1 MPPRTI
7 SPDRTQAD
15 SGLDTPGAG
24 RGGALDLRPARTP
37 SRTPRQPAHPDYL
50 AAAVRHVWRN
60 RSTYGP
66 FLATGPA
73 YLAGHAAYAAHG
85 GQDAALALGIAGAG
99 ALGAEVHRVYRRRA
113 GRPLLLG
120 QRLWQFAVAGAGALY
135 VGLSSVFD
143 PHSAA
148 MAVVLGVLA
157 APLAATW
164 WARGHLVKAAAP
176 APAETRQDEPGTAP
190 DPGPFEQVAAR
201 IQDAWNRGL
210 TGPDGRLPNTAL
222 TDIEPNPEH
231 LGGGIAARVLL
242 AADGGTIKHTP
253 MHVAAAKDIIRQAL
267 LRALGELHPANLLID
282 PLPDGTASLK
292 IVERNPLSR
301 PACATAS
308 PAGTWTHPV
317 ARRTSGETV
326 TTTLWLPDYGVK
338 HRAVVGSTGSGKS
351 ALLSLLIGLAGQ
363 SRDAQGRALT
373 WPILCDPHGGAS
385 YPQWVDRARIAS
397 EPDEIAGTLLLV
409 CAELRRRLHWMKA
422 NRQTLVTPSPQMP
435 LIEVLV
441 DEVHRAIKRGEA
453 RGLPI
458 LPMLAAIANE
468 GRKAAIRL
476 TVGTLAFDTDVLGGT
491 LLLDALAGELFIL
504 HSTASS
510 TGLKVN
516 TGLWSEAVDPR
527 RVITKFADGTPAS
540 GCGHHL
546 RGEED
551 PLSVRYLWPD
561 EQFTASARFADPG
574 YLALAPHDELL
585 PGWDENGKAL
595 PIMSRVESLREWPP
609 APREP
614 GESEDARDE
623 GERRGDGDGAGQ
635 SATPIPGPRT
645 SGQRPQPLAPAG
657 GDSGAWETLASI
669 LGQVGAPMTLQQ
681 LCDLTGLP
689 KSTISM
695 ALRRGA
701 DAEPPAAIRLKQG
714 TWSLPAYADV
724 PYLEGAAR

>member
-15 SGLDTPGAG
+15 SVLAAPGAN

-37 SRTPRQPAHPDYL
+37 SRAQQPEHPDYFV
-50 AAAVRHVWRN
+50 AAARHVWRN
-60 RSTYGP
+60 RSGYGP
-66 FLATGPA
+66 FLAAGPA
-73 YLAGHAAYAAHG
+73 YLAGHAAYAARG
-85 GQDAALALGIAGAG
+85 GQDAVLTLGLAAAGAV
-99 ALGAEVHRVYRRRA
+99 GAEAHRVYRRRA

-120 QRLWQFAVAGAGALY
+120 QRLWQFAVAGAASLY
-135 VGLSSVFD
+135 VALSSVFD

-148 MAVVLGVLA
+148 MAIVLGVLD

-164 WARGHLVKAAAP
+164 WARGHLVKPAAAAP
-176 APAETRQDEPGTAP
+176 PEARQDQAPAA
-190 DPGPFEQVAAR
+190 DPGSFEQVAAK

-210 TGPDGRLPNTAL
+210 TGPDGRLPNTVL
-222 TDIEPNPEH
+222 TEIKPNPEH
-231 LGGGIAARVLL
+231 LGGGIATRVLL

-253 MHVAAAKDIIRQAL
+253 MHVVAAKDIIRQAL
-267 LRALGELHPANLLID
+267 LRALGDLHPANLLID

-301 PACATAS
+301 PASATAS

-317 ARRTSGETV
+317 ARRTSGEMV
-326 TTTLWLPDYGVK
+326 ATTLWLPDYGVK

-363 SRDAQGRALT
+363 SRDEQGRALA

-385 YPQWVDRARIAS
+385 YPQWVDKARIAG

-409 CAELRRRLHWMKA
+409 CAELRRRLEWMRA

-435 LIEVLV
+435 LIEVFV
-441 DEVHRAIKRGEA
+441 DEVHRAIKRGES

-476 TVGTLAFDTDVLGGT
+476 TVGTLAFDVEVLGGT

-527 RVITKFADGTPAS
+527 KVITQFADGTPAS

-546 RGEED
+546 RGEQD

-561 EQFTASARFADPG
+561 ERFTASARFADPG

-595 PIMSRVESLREWPP
+595 PIMSRVEALREWPP
-609 APREP
+609 APAGP

-623 GERRGDGDGAGQ
+623 GEEQGDEGGPRPA
-635 SATPIPGPRT
+635 ATPIPGPRANGERT
-645 SGQRPQPLAPAG
+645 QTAPASG
-657 GDSGAWETLASI
+657 GAWGVLASI
-669 LGQVGAPMTLQQ
+669 LGQVGAPMTHQQ

-689 KSTISM
+689 ESTVSM
-695 ALRRGA
+695 ALRRAA
-701 DAEPPAAIRLKQG
+701 DAAPPAAVRLKKG
-714 TWSLPAYADV
+714 TWSLPAYAHV